1 METLK
6 KGMNNPRKGGQG
18 GSEMKKALWILAA
31 LTAIWFI
38 SFQSHARG
46 LVAPEWRRFE
56 EVARGDR
63 KVIDM
68 GDYRLLDYGGR
79 LAEVVDQRNRK
90 LSQHGVRMLGSWR
103 VVEGSPIRQ
112 SLYLPASWRLRRK

>member
-1 METLK
+1 
-6 KGMNNPRKGGQG
+6 
-18 GSEMKKALWILAA
+18 MKKVLLYFLAA
-31 LTAIWFI
+31 VVAAGI
-38 SFQSHARG
+38 SYQPYALG
-46 LVAPEWRRFE
+46 LVAPEWRRFQ

-63 KVIDM
+63 KVVDM

-79 LAEVVDQRNRK
+79 LAEVVEQRNEK
-90 LSQHGVRMLGSWR
+90 LSQHGVRMLGQWR